1 MLYLYNGK
9 IYVKPF
15 VNKMV
20 EVDIKKE
27 LNGEYNV
34 IPTKNVIV
42 GDNFDSKITSISVE
56 NAYKKIHKSSKED

>member
-20 EVDIKKE
+20 EVDE
-27 LNGEYNV
+27 GRCAEHN
-34 IPTKNVIV
+34 
-42 GDNFDSKITSISVE
+42 
-56 NAYKKIHKSSKED
+56 

>member
-20 EVDIKKE
+20 EVDIKKGIGQ
-27 LNGEYNV
+27 NYDV
-34 IPTKNVIV
+34 IATKNVIV
-42 GDNFDSKITSISVE
+42 DDMLDSKIVSISLE
-56 NAYKKIHKSSKED
+56 KAYELIHKSSKED

>member
-20 EVDIKKE
+20 EVDIKKGIGQ
-27 LNGEYNV
+27 NYDV
-34 IPTKNVIV
+34 IATKNVIV
-42 GDNFDSKITSISVE
+42 DDMLDSKIVSISLE
-56 NAYKKIHKSSKED
+56 KAYELIHRSSKED

>member
-34 IPTKNVIV
+34 IATKNVIV
-42 GDNFDSKITSISVE
+42 GDNFDSEITSISVE